1 MFVVVV
7 IVQLLGCSQLFA
19 TPWTAALQASQKLV
33 FIELDCVQGI
43 VFDALQSSHFINPYN
58 SFAS

>member
-1 MFVVVV
+1 M
-7 IVQLLGCSQLFA
+7 VQLLGCSQLFA

-33 FIELDCVQGI
+33 FIELDCVQRI
-43 VFDALQSSHFINPYN
+43 ALDALQSSHFINPHN